1 MLPGIFLIQ
10 KVCQSQPGVVPD
22 NGENQQGKHAMIGFI
37 GAGQMAQALAQGL
50 VHSGIFSEAEIYASD
65 PSDAAREAFSELLP
79 NAQLHTENEKL
90 LSTCQTIIL
99 AVKPQQMADV
109 LGPLSESI
117 HPSHLVISI
126 AAGIRLSWLAAQM
139 NHQPRLVRVMPNT
152 PCLVG
157 QGVSCYALG
166 PNATGE
172 DGGFVDRL
180 LCSVGK
186 AFCVE
191 EGQLDAVTALSGSG
205 PAFFCAILESL
216 AAGGE
221 QCGLPLPL
229 AASLVLQTMQ
239 GTAAYL
245 EQTDVTPGELKRRV
259 SSPGGTTVAG
269 LNALDAGQLDGV
281 LKASVQAAAKRSAEL
296 GEA

>member
-50 VHSGIFSEAEIYASD
+50 VHSGIFSEVEIYASD

-172 DGGFVDRL
+172 DGGTGGGLSNNRNASPD
-180 LCSVGK
+180 
-186 AFCVE
+186 
-191 EGQLDAVTALSGSG
+191 DAVKIVEDSQK
-205 PAFFCAILESL
+205 I
-216 AAGGE
+216 
-221 QCGLPLPL
+221 
-229 AASLVLQTMQ
+229 
-239 GTAAYL
+239 
-245 EQTDVTPGELKRRV
+245 
-259 SSPGGTTVAG
+259 
-269 LNALDAGQLDGV
+269 
-281 LKASVQAAAKRSAEL
+281 
-296 GEA
+296 